1 MVKTFFVPLVFNWI
15 DDTSLIVG
23 NYSHTR
29 RPIWWAK
36 IAAGL
41 IYYTHFRCVKP
52 QKRQAKVS
60 YFNRNQPDSCSS
72 NFQIPSH
79 PQVLQ
84 ALQTTWGNPGW
95 RETANPWCLVCLELM
110 NLMPH
115 RFYRSKDLWLKM
127 HAASIG
133 NYRFKDVQSVSLWT
147 SVTNTKELT
156 HPLVHCPTLNES
168 VLVTAPRQGQ
178 LKLLFK
184 RLGMLQE
191 EHEAAECSTEQCEES
206 GSSQQFDMVYP

>member
-1 MVKTFFVPLVFNWI
+1 
-15 DDTSLIVG
+15 
-23 NYSHTR
+23 
-29 RPIWWAK
+29 
-36 IAAGL
+36 
-41 IYYTHFRCVKP
+41 
-52 QKRQAKVS
+52 
-60 YFNRNQPDSCSS
+60 
-72 NFQIPSH
+72 
-79 PQVLQ
+79 
-84 ALQTTWGNPGW
+84 
-95 RETANPWCLVCLELM
+95 
-110 NLMPH
+110 
-115 RFYRSKDLWLKM
+115 M

-191 EHEAAECSTEQCEES
+191 EHEAAECVRRNGVKNLGRLNSLIWFDIGWGGLPSRWELAQALCECLAAHGAVPAERRS
-206 GSSQQFDMVYP
+206 GLVQQRLDLDLIQNEHLSMTL